1 MTDKYDSLIR
11 IPEEVGMS
19 SKNLSYIDDVME
31 RAIREKV
38 MKGMV
43 TLVARH
49 GKIVQFKA
57 YGKADEEK
65 PMTRDA
71 IFRLASMSKTI
82 GGVALMQLFDQGR
95 VMMSDPI
102 TDYLPG
108 FRDMKVFDPDAPGR
122 LTSANREIT
131 IHDLLTMTAGI
142 VSIQSAETG
151 HPGCVYCANAYRE
164 AGIIDTMHPL
174 DMTLGQVVDQLADM
188 PLASQPGSRWEYSN
202 LTSLVAGR
210 IVELVSGL
218 DLNTYL
224 KKYIFEPLA
233 MKETTFYPDQAVWSR
248 IPAVFACD
256 TMERLDDLDVPGT
269 DTTRLAFADCR
280 KYYNIAAGLH
290 GTVYDYFRFAQM
302 LCNKGELEGRRILSP
317 NAIHL
322 MTRNHIGSQRTRL
335 YGHGWGYM
343 MNVQVDYNTVF
354 NYMGTGSY
362 GWHGYW
368 GSVYNVWPDKDLV
381 AIMISQVSP
390 VGPSWKPQERFLNVV
405 ANSVIIS
412 TIFQL

>member
-1 MTDKYDSLIR
+1 MTDQYDSLIT
-11 IPEEVGMS
+11 IAEEVGMA
-19 SKNLSYIDDVME
+19 SKNLKYIDDVME

-65 PMTRDA
+65 PMKRDA

-82 GGVALMQLFDQGR
+82 GGVALMQLFDQGK

-102 TDYLPG
+102 TDYLPD
-108 FRDMKVFDPDAPGR
+108 FKDMKVFDSDAPDR
-122 LTSANREIT
+122 LVMADREIT
-131 IHDLLTMTAGI
+131 IHDLLTMTSGI

-151 HPGCVYCANAYRE
+151 HPGCVYCARNYKE

-174 DMTLGQVVDQLADM
+174 DKTLAEVVDQLASM
-188 PLASQPGSRWEYSN
+188 PLASQPGQRWEYSN

-210 IVELVSGL
+210 IVEIVSGM
-218 DLNTYL
+218 DLQTYL
-224 KKYIFEPLA
+224 DEHIFRPLG
-233 MKETTFYPDQAVWSR
+233 MKETRFFPDRKDWSR
-248 IPAVFACD
+248 IPAVYACGS
-256 TMERLDDLDVPGT
+256 MERLEDLDVPGT
-269 DTTRLAFADCR
+269 DTTRLAFADCQ

-290 GTVYDYFRFAQM
+290 GTVYDYYRFAQM
-302 LCNKGELEGRRILSP
+302 LCNRGELDGRRILSP
-317 NAIHL
+317 NAIAL
-322 MTRNHIGSQRTRL
+322 MTQNHIGSQRTRL

-368 GSVYNVWPDKDLV
+368 GSVYNVWPEKDLV

-390 VGPSWKPQERFLNVV
+390 VGPSWKIQERFLNVA
-405 ANSVIIS
+405 ANAVIS
-412 TIFQL
+412 E

>member
-1 MTDKYDSLIR
+1 MTDKYDSLVKIA
-11 IPEEVGMS
+11 EEVGMS
-19 SKNLSYIDDVME
+19 SKNLKYIDDVME

-57 YGKADEEK
+57 YGKADDEK
-65 PMTRDA
+65 PMKRDA

-82 GGVALMQLFDQGR
+82 GGVALMQLFDQGK

-102 TDYLPG
+102 ADYLPD
-108 FRDMKVFDPDAPGR
+108 FKDMKVFDADAPDQ
-122 LTSANREIT
+122 LVMADREIT
-131 IHDLLTMTAGI
+131 VHDLLTMTSGI

-151 HPGCVYCANAYRE
+151 HPGCVYCARSYRE

-174 DMTLGQVVDQLADM
+174 DKTLAEVVDQIASM
-188 PLASQPGSRWEYSN
+188 PLASQPGQRWEYSN

-210 IVELVSGL
+210 IVEIVSGMDLKSYL
-218 DLNTYL
+218 D
-224 KKYIFEPLA
+224 KYIFSPLG
-233 MKETTFYPDQAVWSR
+233 MKETHFFPDQKDWSR
-248 IPAVFACD
+248 IPAVYACGSMD
-256 TMERLDDLDVPGT
+256 RLVDLDVPGT
-269 DTTRLAFADCR
+269 DTTQLAFADCR

-302 LCNKGELEGRRILSP
+302 LCSKGELDGRRILSP

-322 MTRNHIGSQRTRL
+322 MTQNHIGSQRTRL

-354 NYMGTGSY
+354 NYMGIGSY

-368 GSVYNVWPDKDLV
+368 GSVYNVWPEKDLV

-390 VGPSWKPQERFLNVV
+390 VGPSWKIQERFLNVA
-405 ANSVIIS
+405 ANAVIRD
-412 TIFQL
+412 

>member
-1 MTDKYDSLIR
+1 MMDKYDSLLKIA
-11 IPEEVGMS
+11 EEVGMA
-19 SKNLSYIDDVME
+19 SKNLKYIDDVME

-57 YGKADEEK
+57 YGKADDDK
-65 PMTRDA
+65 PMKRDA

-82 GGVALMQLFDQGR
+82 GGVALMQLFDQGK

-102 TDYLPG
+102 TDYLPD
-108 FRDMKVFDPDAPGR
+108 FKEMKVYDESAPGQ
-122 LTSANREIT
+122 LVPADREIT
-131 IHDLLTMTAGI
+131 IHDLLTMTSGI

-151 HPGCVYCANAYRE
+151 HPGCVYCAHKYRE
-164 AGIIDTMHPL
+164 AGVIDTMHPL
-174 DMTLGQVVDQLADM
+174 DKTLAEVVDQIASL
-188 PLASQPGSRWEYSN
+188 PLASQPGQRWEYSN

-210 IVELVSGL
+210 IVEIVSGMDLQSYL
-218 DLNTYL
+218 DQ
-224 KKYIFEPLA
+224 YIFRPLG
-233 MKETTFYPDQAVWSR
+233 MKETCFFPDQAEWSR
-248 IPAVFACD
+248 IPAVYACA
-256 TMERLDDLDVPGT
+256 TMERLKDLDVPGT

-302 LCNKGELEGRRILSP
+302 LCNKGELDGQRILSP

-322 MTRNHIGSQRTRL
+322 MTQNHIGSQRTRL

-368 GSVYNVWPDKDLV
+368 GSVYNVWPEKDLV

-390 VGPSWKPQERFLNVV
+390 VGPSWKIQERFLNV
-405 ANSVIIS
+405 AAGAVICD
-412 TIFQL
+412 